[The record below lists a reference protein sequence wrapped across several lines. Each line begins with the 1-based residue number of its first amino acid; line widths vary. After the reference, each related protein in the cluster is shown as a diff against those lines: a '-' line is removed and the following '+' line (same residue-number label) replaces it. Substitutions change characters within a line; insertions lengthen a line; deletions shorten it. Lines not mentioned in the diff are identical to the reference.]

1 MPVGK
6 KKRPKKFSGNSVNK
20 RSPLWTYIHIRA
32 LYRYNAENK
41 SNNSSLHLAN
51 RPVRPDLHLL
61 RPKWSP
67 RPVQVA
73 TGCVNFCHACS
84 SAASKAATS
93 EGPPTG
99 QVVRA

>member
-6 KKRPKKFSGNSVNK
+6 KKRPKKFSGNSVIK

-51 RPVRPDLHLL
+51 RPVRPDLHLNV
-61 RPKWSP
+61 SP
-67 RPVQVA
+67 TKMVPSPCASGNRLCELLSRLQQ
-73 TGCVNFCHACS
+73 CS
-84 SAASKAATS
+84 
-93 EGPPTG
+93 
-99 QVVRA
+99 